1 MISKASKNKHN
12 DNDQN
17 HSINELNWGSLVA
30 LSFGELI
37 EKFPHVSLKNDNVK
51 KNEFLADL
59 LIFEIQKGTSV
70 VIQGLLDLMPEGY
83 GFIKFKEF
91 DYLSSGEDIYV
102 SHQLIRKYQL
112 KMGDK
117 ITGTLRAPRQNDK
130 YFGLDEI
137 TLLNDQNINTAK
149 NRVKFE
155 ALTPIYPNK
164 RIILTS
170 HRAKDQLVLR
180 MIDLLAPIGFGQRCL
195 VVAPPK
201 TGKTEML
208 QAIAHAITD
217 NHPDVMLFVLLVDER
232 PEEVTE
238 MTRSVKGEVIS
249 STFDEQA
256 SRHVQVSEMLLERAK
271 RLVEQGKDVVILLDA
286 MTRLA
291 RAYNTTC
298 PSSGKV
304 LSGGVE
310 ANALHKPKRFF
321 GAARNIEEGGSL
333 TIIATALVETN
344 SKMDEVIF
352 EEFKGTGNS
361 EIQLHRALA
370 ERGSFPAININ
381 STGTRKDELLLSP
394 AELTKLSLLRKVLQS
409 MSTVEAS
416 ELLLSK
422 LKITKTNDEFLN
434 SLTKL

>member
-1 MISKASKNKHN
+1 
-12 DNDQN
+12 
-17 HSINELNWGSLVA
+17 
-30 LSFGELI
+30 
-37 EKFPHVSLKNDNVK
+37 
-51 KNEFLADL
+51 
-59 LIFEIQKGTSV
+59 
-70 VIQGLLDLMPEGY
+70 
-83 GFIKFKEF
+83 
-91 DYLSSGEDIYV
+91 
-102 SHQLIRKYQL
+102 
-112 KMGDK
+112 
-117 ITGTLRAPRQNDK
+117 
-130 YFGLDEI
+130 
-137 TLLNDQNINTAK
+137 
-149 NRVKFE
+149 
-155 ALTPIYPNK
+155 
-164 RIILTS
+164 
-170 HRAKDQLVLR
+170 

-310 ANALHKPKRFF
+310 ANALYKPKRFF
-321 GAARNIEEGGSL
+321 L
-333 TIIATALVETN
+333 
-344 SKMDEVIF
+344 
-352 EEFKGTGNS
+352 
-361 EIQLHRALA
+361 
-370 ERGSFPAININ
+370 
-381 STGTRKDELLLSP
+381 
-394 AELTKLSLLRKVLQS
+394 VLQKKYRRRWIINNYRNCFS
-409 MSTVEAS
+409 
-416 ELLLSK
+416 
-422 LKITKTNDEFLN
+422 
-434 SLTKL
+434 